1 MKASL
6 CVSCTYFV
14 VHCIMINSR
23 NVLHSATRLSTL
35 AVTFTLQP
43 TKNGLLNPV
52 RSFLSAR
59 SPCLS
64 QRLGE
69 LHRRVEL
76 HAGSRLDKISRLLN
90 VDGIRLATAYA
101 ECAILRIA
109 LKPLLV
115 IQREFMRVASC
126 HSRFCDSLLFR
137 EAPPTRALSS
147 SERRGIAGTGQG
159 GANMEDP

>member
-1 MKASL
+1 VFH
-6 CVSCTYFV
+6 VSFYGAMCFSGSK
-14 VHCIMINSR
+14 IILS
-23 NVLHSATRLSTL
+23 SAARLSTL

-52 RSFLSAR
+52 RSFLHAR

-69 LHRRVEL
+69 LHRHVEL
-76 HAGSRLDKISRLLN
+76 HAGSRLDKISKLLH
-90 VDGIRLATAYA
+90 VDGLRLATAYA

-115 IQREFMRVASC
+115 IHPQFIRVATSIPILRLAAFHPMRVLDA
-126 HSRFCDSLLFR
+126 RL
-137 EAPPTRALSS
+137 
-147 SERRGIAGTGQG
+147 
-159 GANMEDP
+159 